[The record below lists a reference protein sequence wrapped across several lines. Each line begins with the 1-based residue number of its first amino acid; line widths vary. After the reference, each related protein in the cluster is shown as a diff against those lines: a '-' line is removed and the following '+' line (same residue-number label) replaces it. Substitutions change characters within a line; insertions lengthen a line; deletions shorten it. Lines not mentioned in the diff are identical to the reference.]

1 MRWETPGGCGD
12 LLGVKSQRSCLGWG
26 SGAKGITTA
35 KEAPQS
41 KEVRHKEG
49 DLEGKGL
56 LTGWGA
62 GLAGS
67 GVDRRYQG
75 M

>member
-1 MRWETPGGCGD
+1 MG
-12 LLGVKSQRSCLGWG
+12 LWG
-26 SGAKGITTA
+26 KRDYNSKRG
-35 KEAPQS
+35 PQS